1 MNKKMTIT
9 DFDTYGAK
17 KKDIYDH
24 WPIKRERMK
33 DVLVIDCGRIHS
45 RMRKGLNYTNA
56 ISRKQLHMDQILVRR
71 HRESND
77 SLTAQRKANK
87 ALITGLFIISFM
99 QKTNKLTGQFMN
111 VLGSMKRSQA
121 LCEGYSRA

>member
-56 ISRKQLHMDQILVRR
+56 ISRKQLHMDQILVRW
-71 HRESND
+71 HRGSND
-77 SLTAQRKANK
+77 SLTAQRKK
-87 ALITGLFIISFM
+87 PTKLSLLDCLLFILCRK
-99 QKTNKLTGQFMN
+99 QTN
-111 VLGSMKRSQA
+111 
-121 LCEGYSRA
+121 